1 MKKFRT
7 LFTLILALFLLAAA
21 GCGGGKETKKEE
33 GRVLNIFSWADN
45 FNPEVIK
52 EFEKK
57 YDCKVNYDV
66 FANNE
71 ELLAKLQ
78 AGGAQYDVIQPSDY
92 MVTTMKKLGLLEKLD
107 KSKMPNTEFVM
118 DKLKKNTFD
127 PNGEYSVVY
136 RHHLQQEIRQNG
148 SDQLAGSVE
157 PCIQGTRHPPQR
169 QP

>member
-92 MVTTMKKLGLLEKLD
+92 WAFWKNSTRVRCPIRNSSWISSKRIPLTPMVNIPSSTPG
-107 KSKMPNTEFVM
+107 V
-118 DKLKKNTFD
+118 
-127 PNGEYSVVY
+127 
-136 RHHLQQEIRQNG
+136 
-148 SDQLAGSVE
+148 
-157 PCIQGTRHPPQR
+157 
-169 QP
+169 